1 MKSYVQLTHSE
12 RYQIWAL
19 KKAGKSTKMI
29 SVDLDRDESTIYRE
43 LKRNTGGRGY
53 RPQQAQKLSESR
65 KREAR
70 KAYKFNTD
78 LRIKVDSK
86 LQLKWSPEQ
95 ISGWLKKCKK
105 TRISHER
112 IYQHVLED
120 KKNGGNLYIHLRW
133 SRRKRRKRYGSIERR
148 GQIRNRVSI
157 EKRPRIVDDK
167 SRRGDWEGDTV
178 IGKGHKG
185 ALVTLVERKSK
196 YTLIRLVERKT
207 AEAVSE
213 AINSMAG
220 EFSDFFKTLTLDNG
234 KEFAAHEKI
243 SSKLQ
248 TDVYFAHPYHSWERG
263 LNENTNGLIRQWFP
277 KQTDFRTI
285 TDEQVAEVQELL
297 NHRPRKTIGYLTPH
311 EVLVEGKHIRVQ
323 SSDRFK

>member
-1 MKSYVQLTHSE
+1 
-12 RYQIWAL
+12 
-19 KKAGKSTKMI
+19 MI
-29 SVDLDRDESTIYRE
+29 SDELNRDKSTIYRE
-43 LKRNTGGRGY
+43 LKRNCGGCGY
-53 RPQQAQKLSESR
+53 RPKQAQQLSESR

-78 LRIKVDSK
+78 LRIQVDSK

-95 ISGWLKKCKK
+95 ISGWLVKHKEAN
-105 TRISHER
+105 ISHER

-120 KKNGGNLYIHLRW
+120 KKNGGNLYTHLRW
-133 SRRKRRKRYGSIERR
+133 SSRKRRKRYGSPERR

-157 EKRPRIVDDK
+157 EKRPRIVDEK
-167 SRRGDWEGDTV
+167 RRRGDWEGDTV

-196 YTLIRLVERKT
+196 YTLIRQVDRKT
-207 AEAVSE
+207 AEAVSG
-213 AINSMAG
+213 AINSMAS
-220 EFSDFFKTLTLDNG
+220 EFSDVFKTLTLDNG
-234 KEFAAHEKI
+234 KEFAAHEEI
-243 SSKLQ
+243 SKKLEA
-248 TDVYFAHPYHSWERG
+248 DVYFAHPYHSWERG

-311 EVLVEGKHIRVQ
+311 EVLVQGKYVRVQ
-323 SSDRFK
+323 

>member
-1 MKSYVQLTHSE
+1 MKSYVQLTQAE

-29 SVDLDRDESTIYRE
+29 SVELDRDKSTIYRE
-43 LKRNTGGRGY
+43 LKRNCGGRGY
-53 RPQQAQKLSESR
+53 RPKQAQQLSEGR

-70 KAYKFNTD
+70 KAYKYTTN
-78 LRIKVDSK
+78 LRVHVESK

-95 ISGWLKKCKK
+95 ISGWLLKHKEAK
-105 TRISHER
+105 ISHER

-120 KKNGGNLYIHLRW
+120 KKNGGNLYRHLRW
-133 SRRKRRKRYGSIERR
+133 SSRKRRKRYGSPERR

-157 EKRPRIVDDK
+157 EKRPRIVDEK
-167 SRRGDWEGDTV
+167 RRRGDWEGDTV

-207 AEAVSE
+207 AVAVSE

-220 EFSDFFKTLTLDNG
+220 EFSDVFKTLTLDNG

-243 SSKLQ
+243 SSELEA
-248 TDVYFAHPYHSWERG
+248 DVYFAHPYHSWERG

-311 EVLVEGKHIRVQ
+311 EVLVQGKYVRVQ
-323 SSDRFK
+323 